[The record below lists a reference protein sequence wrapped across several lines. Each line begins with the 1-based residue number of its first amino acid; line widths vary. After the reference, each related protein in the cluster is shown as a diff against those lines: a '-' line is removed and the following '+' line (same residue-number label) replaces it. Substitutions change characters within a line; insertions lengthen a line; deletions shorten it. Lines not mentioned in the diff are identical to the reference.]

1 MRGKITAAAGVL
13 AVLLAWVGPGVGA
26 REVFEDKFAALDPAW
41 GLPSSVVTVK
51 DGKLVVSPEINQ
63 SQTLL
68 NQGFL
73 FPNELEIRVSIS
85 FVKADDDTYGS
96 GLVFW
101 ANDYWDYYAL
111 LVNAQGW
118 FAVQR
123 YVGGSYRL
131 PVPWRESDVIKKG
144 IAVDNLLRV
153 ATKDDQVTV
162 YINGQELVTFQGQV
176 PRKGGL
182 IGMKTSSGPQGQDVT
197 AFSDLQ
203 VLER

>member
-26 REVFEDKFAALDPAW
+26 RDVFEDKFAALDPAW
-41 GLPSSVVTVK
+41 GLPSNVVGVK
-51 DGKLVVSPEINQ
+51 DGKLVVSPETNQ

-68 NQGFL
+68 HQGFL
-73 FPNELEIRVSIS
+73 FPSELEIRVSIS

-123 YVGGSYRL
+123 YFGGSYGL

-153 ATKDDQVTV
+153 ATKGDQVTV
-162 YINGQELVTFQGQV
+162 YINGQELVT
-176 PRKGGL
+176 
-182 IGMKTSSGPQGQDVT
+182 
-197 AFSDLQ
+197 
-203 VLER
+203 